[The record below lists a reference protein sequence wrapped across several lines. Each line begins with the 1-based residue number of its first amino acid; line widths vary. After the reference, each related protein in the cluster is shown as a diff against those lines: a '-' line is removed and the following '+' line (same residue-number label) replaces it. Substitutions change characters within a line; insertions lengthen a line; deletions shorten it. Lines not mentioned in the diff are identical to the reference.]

1 MTCSMLW
8 HLGLIYHKAHWCM
21 WLKRAHPWYASLAPA
36 MDRLSGEKLYQTRL
50 RKIYCRYLQWRI
62 HHIPPIGY
70 QFIALCASQ
79 PQLATVTCP
88 EKCVGRLQ
96 TPSHHSIDLLEV
108 ILSVPIFYGQMHITW
123 FGFKSCHM
131 HASWYHVPRMG
142 HFFWSSI
149 RDPVAVL
156 WDVFHHPL
164 QPSTKQSSIKALA
177 EATGKLLQPWLER
190 CAGIHRM

>member
-8 HLGLIYHKAHWCM
+8 HLGLIYHKAHWRM

-50 RKIYCRYLQWRI
+50 HKIYRRYLQWRI

-88 EKCVGRLQ
+88 EKCIGRLQ

-108 ILSVPIFYGQMHITW
+108 ILSVPNFMGRCTSHDLVLVICMLHGIMFQEWAIF
-123 FGFKSCHM
+123 FGL
-131 HASWYHVPRMG
+131 ASGIWSLSSGMSFTTLSSQAPSKAASKPLPRPRG
-142 HFFWSSI
+142 NCFNLGW
-149 RDPVAVL
+149 R
-156 WDVFHHPL
+156 
-164 QPSTKQSSIKALA
+164 
-177 EATGKLLQPWLER
+177 
-190 CAGIHRM
+190 AGIHRM